1 MWCSLYDYEVCSER
15 RSNVDGCGT
24 MIYEVED
31 VDEEDEG
38 ECDA

>member
-1 MWCSLYDYEVCSER
+1 M
-15 RSNVDGCGT
+15 DGCGT

-38 ECDA
+38 ECDAKCHEEEQDELFYCV